1 MAIWGIGILLGPI
14 MGPTVG
20 GFITDH
26 LGWRWV
32 FYINLPIGIINLAL
46 HPAFLK
52 KTPRMHGRRIGLGA
66 LLLAIGVG
74 SLQMMLDRGNG
85 EDWLQSNFIVALAI
99 ISIVCIVAFVARS
112 FKRPNAI
119 LQISLLKDRNLATAT
134 FIIMAFGVGM
144 LSTIAL
150 ATAFS
155 GTPARLS
162 ARRRPGW

>member
-1 MAIWGIGILLGPI
+1 WGIGILLGPI

-32 FYINLPIGIINLAL
+32 FYINVPIGIINLAL
-46 HPAFLK
+46 IDAFLK
-52 KTPRMHGRRIGLGA
+52 QTPRSKTTADWLGA

-99 ISIVCIVAFVARS
+99 ISVICIAAFTARS
-112 FKRPNAI
+112 VKRSDAI
-119 LQISLLKDRNLATAT
+119 LNLSLLKDRNLATAT
-134 FIIMAFGVGM
+134 FIIMA
-144 LSTIAL
+144 
-150 ATAFS
+150 
-155 GTPARLS
+155 
-162 ARRRPGW
+162 

>member
-32 FYINLPIGIINLAL
+32 FYINVPIGIINLAL
-46 HPAFLK
+46 IAAFLK
-52 KTPRMHGRRIGLGA
+52 QTPRSKTTADWLGA

-85 EDWLQSNFIVALAI
+85 EDWLQSSFIVALAI
-99 ISIVCIVAFVARS
+99 ISVICIAA
-112 FKRPNAI
+112 
-119 LQISLLKDRNLATAT
+119 
-134 FIIMAFGVGM
+134 FIICSLA
-144 LSTIAL
+144 AL
-150 ATAFS
+150 I
-155 GTPARLS
+155 PAYFA
-162 ARRRPGW
+162 ARVVPVKALRYE